1 MSHTEDQFA
10 LDNVGNFDE
19 IEAFP
24 PEFDDSFEEKKQ
36 ESVPNFE
43 PNYLEEDQFQAENA
57 PNFETEDQGENQL
70 PTETLNMDGLFDSE
84 DEGFMEQEHQNQ
96 QQHHAE
102 QNDDE
107 YMEDNAEEKEEEIVG
122 GEEEDDDFLGD
133 LEGEN
138 KSKKKSRKKKQTRK
152 RKANAEGSGE
162 GDNDNEHEE
171 GGEKKKKKR
180 KKSQSKNKEVIVK
193 EVQYDEDGNII
204 PEEPEIL
211 TKEEQ
216 INREWEEEVKNAK
229 GIKGISR
236 KRRNED
242 AIKKEVEQ
250 YNNDIE
256 TLAERMSD
264 AYRDDRES
272 ISQNQLA
279 IAKLTLLPQV
289 VIMLHRRNPAIDQ
302 QLDREEIDRPIAN
315 ENFLKACKR
324 WLDPHADGSL
334 PNLKIREGI
343 IKNLFKL
350 EVDQTVLINSRI
362 GQAIMLLSKHKL
374 ETREN
379 KKLLSQLIS
388 KWCRPIFDCQV
399 SYADLKTDSPVN
411 HSPTTRPPPKKPA
424 FSQSTSVLDEAIDK
438 QQKGFRENMLA
449 LYPKKAALE
458 FGRRAKENVRN
469 DDDDEDDKPKK
480 KLNDNSLERQIHEKM
495 AFIKKQSSAKEF
507 RAHNVSANR
516 LPKLYDK

>member
-1 MSHTEDQFA
+1 MSEEFA

-24 PEFDDSFEEKKQ
+24 PEFDDSFEEKVQ
-36 ESVPNFE
+36 ESAPNFE
-43 PNYLEEDQFQAENA
+43 IENLENQFPAENA
-57 PNFETEDQGENQL
+57 PNFESDILEENQL
-70 PTETLNMDGLFDSE
+70 PRETLNMDGLFDSD
-84 DEGFMEQEHQNQ
+84 DEGFIEKEHQNQ
-96 QQHHAE
+96 QHQAE
-102 QNDDE
+102 QNDEE

-122 GEEEDDDFLGD
+122 GEEEDDDEFLGD
-133 LEGEN
+133 LEGN
-138 KSKKKSRKKKQTRK
+138 KSKKKSRKKKQSRK
-152 RKANAEGSGE
+152 RKATTEGSGE
-162 GDNDNEHEE
+162 GENENEE
-171 GGEKKKKKR
+171 GGEKTKKKR
-180 KKSQSKNKEVIVK
+180 KKSQSKKEVKVK
-193 EVQYDEDGNII
+193 EVQYDEEGNII

-216 INREWEEEVKNAK
+216 IHKDWEDEVKNAK
-229 GIKGISR
+229 GLKGLSR

-242 AIKKEVEQ
+242 AVKKEVEQ

-264 AYRDDRES
+264 AYRDDKES
-272 ISQNQLA
+272 IAQNTLA
-279 IAKLTLLPQV
+279 IAKLQLLPQV

-324 WLDPHADGSL
+324 WLDPLPDGSL
-334 PNLKIREGI
+334 PNLKIRESI

-399 SYADLKTDSPVN
+399 SYADLKTDSPAA
-411 HSPTTRPPPKKPA
+411 PTPTARPAPKKPA
-424 FSQSTSVLDEAIDK
+424 LSQSTSILDETIDK
-438 QQKGFRENMLA
+438 QKLGFRENMLA

-458 FGRRAKENVRN
+458 FGRRAKENLR
-469 DDDDEDDKPKK
+469 DDDEDDKPKK

-507 RAHNVSANR
+507 RAYNVSANR

>member
-1 MSHTEDQFA
+1 MSGEEFA
-10 LDNVGNFDE
+10 LDNPTLIGNFDE

-24 PEFDDSFEEKKQ
+24 PEFDDSFEEKIQ
-36 ESVPNFE
+36 ESAPNFE
-43 PNYLEEDQFQAENA
+43 SENQYPAETA
-57 PNFETEDQGENQL
+57 PNFETDNLKENQM
-70 PTETLNMDGLFDSE
+70 PRETLNMDGLFDSD
-84 DEGFMEQEHQNQ
+84 DEGFIEQEHQNQ
-96 QQHHAE
+96 QHQ

-122 GEEEDDDFLGD
+122 GEEEDDDEFLGD
-133 LEGEN
+133 LEGN
-138 KSKKKSRKKKQTRK
+138 KPKKKSRKKKQTRK
-152 RKANAEGSGE
+152 RKATAEGSGE
-162 GDNDNEHEE
+162 GEGEGEGENENEE
-171 GGEKKKKKR
+171 GGEKTKKKR
-180 KKSQSKNKEVIVK
+180 KKSQSKKEVTVK
-193 EVQYDEDGNII
+193 EIQYDEDGNII
-204 PEEPEIL
+204 PEEPEVL
-211 TKEEQ
+211 TREEQ
-216 INREWEEEVKNAK
+216 IHREWEEEVKNAK
-229 GIKGISR
+229 GLKGLSR

-264 AYRDDRES
+264 AYRDDKEA
-272 ISQNQLA
+272 IAKNTFA
-279 IAKLTLLPQV
+279 IAKLQLLPQV
-289 VIMLHRRNPAIDQ
+289 VVMLHRRNPAIDQ

-324 WLDPHADGSL
+324 WLDPLPDGSL
-334 PNLKIREGI
+334 PNLKIRESI

-399 SYADLKTDSPVN
+399 SYADLKSDSPAA
-411 HSPTTRPPPKKPA
+411 PTPTRPTPKKPA
-424 FSQSTSVLDEAIDK
+424 LSQPTSILDETIDK
-438 QQKGFRENMLA
+438 QKLGFRENMLA

-458 FGRRAKENVRN
+458 FGRRAKETVR
-469 DDDDEDDKPKK
+469 DDDDDDKPKK
-480 KLNDNSLERQIHEKM
+480 KLNDNSLEKQIHEKM

-507 RAHNVSANR
+507 RAYNVSANR

>member
-1 MSHTEDQFA
+1 MSNGEEFA
-10 LDNVGNFDE
+10 LDNPTLIGNFDE

-24 PEFDDSFEEKKQ
+24 PEFDDSFEEKIQ
-36 ESVPNFE
+36 ESAPNFE
-43 PNYLEEDQFQAENA
+43 AENLA
-57 PNFETEDQGENQL
+57 ENQYSAETTPNFETEVNQL
-70 PTETLNMDGLFDSE
+70 PRETLNMDGLFDSD
-84 DEGFMEQEHQNQ
+84 DEGFIEKEHQNH
-96 QQHHAE
+96 QHQLE

-122 GEEEDDDFLGD
+122 GEEEDDDEFLGD
-133 LEGEN
+133 LEGN
-138 KSKKKSRKKKQTRK
+138 KSKKKSRKKKQSRK
-152 RKANAEGSGE
+152 RKATGEGSGE
-162 GDNDNEHEE
+162 GEGENENENEE
-171 GGEKKKKKR
+171 GGEKTKKKR
-180 KKSQSKNKEVIVK
+180 KKSQSKKVKVK
-193 EVQYDEDGNII
+193 EIQYDEDGNII
-204 PEEPEIL
+204 PEEPEVL
-211 TKEEQ
+211 TREEQ
-216 INREWEEEVKNAK
+216 IHREWEEEVKNAK
-229 GIKGISR
+229 GLKGLSR
-236 KRRNED
+236 KRRNEE
-242 AIKKEVEQ
+242 AVKKEVEQ

-264 AYRDDRES
+264 AYRDDKEA
-272 ISQNQLA
+272 IAQNTFA
-279 IAKLTLLPQV
+279 IAKLQLLPQV

-324 WLDPHADGSL
+324 WLDPLPDGSL
-334 PNLKIREGI
+334 PNLKIRESI

-399 SYADLKTDSPVN
+399 SYADLKTDSPAA
-411 HSPTTRPPPKKPA
+411 PTPTARPTKKPA
-424 FSQSTSVLDEAIDK
+424 LSQSTSILDETIDK
-438 QQKGFRENMLA
+438 QKLGFRENMLA

-458 FGRRAKENVRN
+458 FGRRAKETVR
-469 DDDDEDDKPKK
+469 DDDEDDKPKK
-480 KLNDNSLERQIHEKM
+480 KVNDNSLERQIHEKM

-507 RAHNVSANR
+507 RAYNVSANR